1 MSQMF
6 SEINKI
12 NNVWTPALGSSGAAG
27 AAPGTT
33 NASYETDILNMSLY
47 KHATFVITAGAI
59 VECNHMNVKVMACVS
74 ATEGG
79 YTVPIDFY
87 YRAQG
92 STETAAYASSG
103 DKPGTLTAGT
113 SDGFDTSSGG
123 VGAIYIVEV
132 DTPNILAEG
141 ATYEHVKLYIQGS
154 TQDDD
159 PRNYSI
165 LAILSEPRYPQAVL
179 NTAID

>member
-1 MSQMF
+1 MSQIF
-6 SEINKI
+6 SEIHKI
-12 NNVWTPALGSSGAAG
+12 NNVWTPALGSSGAA

-33 NASYETDILNMSLY
+33 DASYETDILNMSLY
-47 KHATFVITAGAI
+47 KHCTFVISAGAI
-59 VECNHMNVKVMACVS
+59 VEENHINVKVMACVS

-87 YRAQG
+87 YRSQG
-92 STETAAYASSG
+92 SGVVTAYTTDTPSA
-103 DKPGTLTAGT
+103 LTAGT

-132 DTPNILAEG
+132 DAPNILAEG

-154 TQDDD
+154 TQADD

-165 LAILSEPRYPQAVL
+165 IAILSEPRYPQAVL
-179 NTAID
+179 NTCID